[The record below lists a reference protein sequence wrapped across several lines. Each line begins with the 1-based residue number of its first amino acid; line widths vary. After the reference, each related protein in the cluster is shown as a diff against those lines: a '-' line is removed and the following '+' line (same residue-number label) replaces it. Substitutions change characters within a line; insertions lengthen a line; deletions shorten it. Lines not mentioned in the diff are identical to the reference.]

1 MNEQLVV
8 KEVAILADD
17 FTGANDAGVSLAQA
31 GMHVEVALTADYLS
45 QAQAL
50 IYNSDSR
57 ALTALDAA
65 RRIHTLIAEINR
77 HYAPRWLVKKIDST
91 LRGNV
96 GAEVIAMMQALQ
108 ATAAVI
114 APAFPQAG
122 RTTRNGQCYVQGVL
136 LTETEFAS
144 DPKTPV
150 QSADVGSL
158 LAAHSTAEC
167 RYLQPEQLAEAL
179 AQASVDAPLL
189 LVVDAQTDAD
199 LDLIIAQATR
209 AATPPLLVGSAGL
222 CDALARHLAPQKPAA
237 LLAIV
242 GSMSEIAQQ
251 QLAQAATHPRVT
263 RLLIDV
269 DAALDADSAAYRQ
282 VIITALRA
290 GNHCLV
296 HTCPDVQARH
306 HIAALCARRGL
317 SRSELGEQ
325 ICAFLAQLTREV
337 LSEVTPAALYL
348 SGGDVAVAVA
358 QALGARGFHIQGRAA
373 GCVPWGYFTGCEWQR
388 PVMTRAGGFGDKTTL
403 LKVLHFIEEKS
414 SD

>member
-8 KEVAILADD
+8 KEVVILADD

-31 GMHVEVALTADYLS
+31 GMHVEVALTAGYAS

-65 RRIHTLIAEINR
+65 ARIHALTAEIST

-96 GAEVIAMMQALQ
+96 GAEVAAMMQTLQ
-108 ATAAVI
+108 AAAAVI

-122 RTTRNGQCYVQGVL
+122 RTTHNGQCYVQGVL

-150 QSADVGSL
+150 QSADIGNL
-158 LAAHSTAEC
+158 LALHSSAEC
-167 RYLQPEQLAEAL
+167 RYLQPAQLAEAL
-179 AQASVDAPLL
+179 AQATMDVPQLL
-189 LVVDAQTDAD
+189 IVDAQTDAD
-199 LDLIIAQATR
+199 LDLIVAQATR
-209 AATPPLLVGSAGL
+209 AATTPLLVGSSGL
-222 CDALARHLAPQKPAA
+222 CDALARHLAPQKPPA
-237 LLAIV
+237 LLAII

-251 QLAQAATHPRVT
+251 QLEQAATHPRVT
-263 RLLIDV
+263 RLLIDA
-269 DAALDADSAAYRQ
+269 DAALGAESVSYRQ
-282 VIITALRA
+282 AIITALCA
-290 GNHCLV
+290 GGHCLV

-306 HIAALCARRGL
+306 QIAALCARRGL

-358 QALGARGFHIQGRAA
+358 QALGASGFHIQGRAA

-388 PVMTRAGGFGDKTTL
+388 PVMTKAGGFGDKTTL

>member
-8 KEVAILADD
+8 KEVVILADD

-31 GMHVEVALTADYLS
+31 GMHVEVALTAGYVS

-57 ALTALDAA
+57 ALTAQEAAA
-65 RRIHTLIAEINR
+65 RIHALTAEIGT

-91 LRGNV
+91 LRGNI
-96 GAEVIAMMQALQ
+96 GAEVAAMMQVLQ

-122 RTTRNGQCYVQGVL
+122 RITRNGQCYVQGVL

-150 QSADVGSL
+150 QSADIGSL

-167 RYLQPEQLAEAL
+167 RYLQPAQLAEAL
-179 AQASVDAPLL
+179 AQATADAPLL

-199 LDLIIAQATR
+199 LDLIIAQTTR

-222 CDALARHLAPQKPAA
+222 CDALARHLAPKKPAA
-237 LLAIV
+237 LLAII

-251 QLAQAATHPRVT
+251 QLEQTATHPRVT

-282 VIITALRA
+282 AIITALRA
-290 GNHCLV
+290 GEHCLV

-306 HIAALCARRGL
+306 QIAALCARRGL

>member
-1 MNEQLVV
+1 MNEQRRDKQVV
-8 KEVAILADD
+8 ILADD

-31 GMHVEVALTADYLS
+31 GMHVEVALTADYAS

-57 ALTALDAA
+57 ALSADEAIQCVNALTRTIRD
-65 RRIHTLIAEINR
+65 R
-77 HYAPRWLVKKIDST
+77 YAPYWLVKKIDST

-96 GAEVIAMMQALQ
+96 GAEVAAMLQTGQA
-108 ATAAVI
+108 AAAII

-150 QSADVGSL
+150 QSADIGAL
-158 LAAHSTAEC
+158 LMAHSTVQC
-167 RYLQPEQLAEAL
+167 RYLQPAQLGSALAEA
-179 AQASVDAPLL
+179 SVEAPLL

-199 LDLIIAQATR
+199 LDQIIAHASR
-209 AATPPLLVGSAGL
+209 AVTPPLLVGSAGL
-222 CDALARHLAPQKPAA
+222 CNALARRLAPQKPSTV
-237 LLAIV
+237 LAIV

-251 QLAQAATHPRVT
+251 QLELAAAQPKVT
-263 RLLIDV
+263 RLLIDIE
-269 DAALDADSAAYRQ
+269 AAFRADSTPWRQ
-282 VIITALRA
+282 TIVTALRE

-306 HIAALCARRGL
+306 QIDALCARHGL
-317 SRSELGEQ
+317 SRSALGER
-325 ICAFLAQLTREV
+325 ICAFLAQLTHDV
-337 LSEVTPAALYL
+337 LAEVTPAALYL
-348 SGGDVAVAVA
+348 SGGDVAIAVA
-358 QALGARGFHIQGRAA
+358 QALGATGFHIQGRAA

-388 PVMTRAGGFGDKTTL
+388 PVMTKAGGFGDKTTL

>member
-8 KEVAILADD
+8 KEVVILADD
-17 FTGANDAGVSLAQA
+17 FTGANDAGVSLAQR
-31 GMHVEVALTADYLS
+31 GMHVEVALTAGYVS

-57 ALTALDAA
+57 ALTAVDAA
-65 RRIHTLIAEINR
+65 RRIHTLTMEINS

-96 GAEVIAMMQALQ
+96 GAEVAAMMQARQ

-150 QSADVGSL
+150 QSADIGSL
-158 LAAHSTAEC
+158 LAAHSAAEC
-167 RYLQPEQLAEAL
+167 RYLQPAQLAEAL
-179 AQASVDAPLL
+179 ALATVEAPLL

-199 LDLIIAQATR
+199 LDLIIAQTTR

-237 LLAIV
+237 LLAII

-251 QLAQAATHPRVT
+251 QLEQAATHPRVT

-269 DAALDADSAAYRQ
+269 DAALGAESASYRQ
-282 VIITALRA
+282 TIITALRA
-290 GNHCLV
+290 GDHCLV

-306 HIAALCARRGL
+306 QITELCARRGL